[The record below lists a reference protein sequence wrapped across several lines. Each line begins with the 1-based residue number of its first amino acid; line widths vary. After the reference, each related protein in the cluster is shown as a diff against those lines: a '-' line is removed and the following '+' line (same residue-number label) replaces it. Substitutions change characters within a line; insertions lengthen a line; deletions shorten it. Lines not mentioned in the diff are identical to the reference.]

1 MELNDIS
8 LAKLQDFVQ
17 LQEETSHLVLD
28 QFIEILTCVYRY
40 LHMSWIP
47 LQDKQ
52 TKIEASSDTSQID
65 IN

>member
-17 LQEETSHLVLD
+17 LQEETSHLLVLD
-28 QFIEILTCVYRY
+28 LFIDILTCVFRY

-52 TKIEASSDTSQID
+52 TKIEASSDTS
-65 IN
+65 

>member
-17 LQEETSHLVLD
+17 LQEETSHLLVLD
-28 QFIEILTCVYRY
+28 QFIDILTCVFRY

-52 TKIEASSDTSQID
+52 TKIEASSDTS
-65 IN
+65 